1 MKPIII
7 SLMFLVEGELKLD
20 TFEIH
25 QSCSGWFDN
34 NVRVEQ
40 NHRKKLFSSIEYHIY
55 KDKKVVGYVCQGNE
69 PG

>member
-7 SLMFLVEGELKLD
+7 SLMFLVEGEIKLD

-25 QSCSGWFDN
+25 QDCGNWFKT
-34 NVRVEQ
+34 NVKIEQ

-55 KDKKVVGYVCQGNE
+55 KDKKVVGYVCGGHE